1 MKILLGVTGGIAA
14 YKMAD
19 LASVLV
25 NKNGHEVQV
34 VMTEAAKRIITPM
47 TMATMSHRPI
57 LDDAREWSGDGH
69 IWHIEMAKWADM
81 LLVCPATANT
91 IAKMARGVADNVL
104 TSIYMALPVKTQT
117 IVFPAMNTKMWESQ
131 QNLDNISILAK
142 RPYNRVIYPEVGLL
156 ACGDT
161 GMGKL
166 PSVKTIVEAVDEQI
180 VIMEE
185 RSKYREKNES
195 R

>member
-1 MKILLGVTGGIAA
+1 MKIVLGVTGGIAA

-34 VMTEAAKRIITPM
+34 VMTEAAKKIITPM

-57 LDDAREWSGDGH
+57 LDDTREWSGDGH
-69 IWHIEMAKWADM
+69 IWHIETAKWADM

-91 IAKMARGVADNVL
+91 IAKMAQGVADNVL
-104 TSIYMALPVKTQT
+104 TSIYMALPARIHT
-117 IVFPAMNTKMWESQ
+117 IVFPAMNTKMWEAK
-131 QNLDNISILAK
+131 QNMDNISILEK

-161 GMGKL
+161 GIGKL
-166 PSVKTIVEAVDEQI
+166 PSIKTIVEHIGEQI
-180 VIMEE
+180 IIMEE
-185 RSKYREKNES
+185 RARIKNES

>member
-1 MKILLGVTGGIAA
+1 MKIVLGVTGGIAA

-25 NKNGHEVQV
+25 NKSAYEVQV

-57 LDDAREWSGDGH
+57 LDDTREWSGDGH

-81 LLVCPATANT
+81 FLVCPATANT
-91 IAKMARGVADNVL
+91 ITKMAQGVADNVL
-104 TSIYMALPVKTQT
+104 TSIYMALPAKTQT
-117 IVFPAMNTKMWESQ
+117 IIFPAMNTKMWEAK
-131 QNLDNISILAK
+131 QNQDNISILEK
-142 RPYNRVIYPEVGLL
+142 RPYNCVIYPEVGLL

-161 GMGKL
+161 GIGKL
-166 PSVKTIVEAVDEQI
+166 PSIKTIVEHIGEQI
-180 VIMEE
+180 IIMEE
-185 RSKYREKNES
+185 RARIKNES